1 MSQMKPSAT
10 LQSAFDAIDVSRTSP
25 VLNNMLV
32 GALASR
38 ELIGLSRYGMTLDGQ
53 PGRDPF
59 FWLRM
64 AREEVADAV
73 MYLQKAFALTSDH
86 DPYMLAA
93 MKTFRRETLEL
104 LAGLLNWTENGRPS
118 DFAGVES
125 LQALAEKFPP
135 IKIEGD
141 TKGK

>member
-10 LQSAFDAIDVSRTSP
+10 LQAVFDAIDVSRTSP

-59 FWLRM
+59 FWLIIPGVI
-64 AREEVADAV
+64 APAV
-73 MYLQKAFALTSDH
+73 QRASTSSGQR
-86 DPYMLAA
+86 AVTSRSTSSCSGA
-93 MKTFRRETLEL
+93 STR
-104 LAGLLNWTENGRPS
+104 
-118 DFAGVES
+118 
-125 LQALAEKFPP
+125 
-135 IKIEGD
+135 
-141 TKGK
+141 